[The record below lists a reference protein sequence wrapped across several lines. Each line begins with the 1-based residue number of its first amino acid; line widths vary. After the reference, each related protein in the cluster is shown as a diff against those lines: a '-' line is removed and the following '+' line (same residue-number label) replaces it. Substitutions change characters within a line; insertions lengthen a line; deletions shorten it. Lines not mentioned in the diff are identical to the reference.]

1 MVGYRLTRQAD
12 ADLVSIIRY
21 TLDTW
26 GDEQT
31 EKYVARLEAC
41 FVEIANQRVVA
52 KSFSKSF
59 PELHVV
65 RCQHHF
71 VFYLEHSRAPAS
83 IVAILHERMDM
94 LSRLTD
100 RLEG

>member
-1 MVGYRLTRQAD
+1 MPAYRLTRQAD

-31 EKYVARLEAC
+31 EKYVAQLESC
-41 FVEIANQRVVA
+41 FVEIANQQVVT
-52 KSFSKSF
+52 KPFSKRF
-59 PELHVV
+59 PDLRVV

-71 VFYLEHSRAPAS
+71 VFYLEHSKAPAS

-100 RLEG
+100 RLED